1 MKDVYQDFP
10 VFEDNNYMLRALV
23 KEDAADLLKVYSDK
37 AAVPFFNSDNCNGDH
52 FFYDIME
59 RVEQALD

>member
-23 KEDAADLLKVYSDK
+23 KEDAADLLKV
-37 AAVPFFNSDNCNGDH
+37 PR
-52 FFYDIME
+52 DI
-59 RVEQALD
+59 

>member
-1 MKDVYQDFP
+1 MRRGGITMKDVYQDFP

-37 AAVPFFNSDNCNGDH
+37 AAVPFFNSDN
-52 FFYDIME
+52 
-59 RVEQALD
+59 